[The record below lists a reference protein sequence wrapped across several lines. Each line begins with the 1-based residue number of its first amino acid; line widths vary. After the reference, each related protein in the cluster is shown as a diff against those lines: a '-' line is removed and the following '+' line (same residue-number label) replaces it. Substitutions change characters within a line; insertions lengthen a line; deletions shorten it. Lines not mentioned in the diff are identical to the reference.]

1 MRQPETH
8 KIEQKTVKVFQQ

>member
-1 MRQPETH
+1 MRQPDTH